1 VVEAHRSA
9 QFRGFGTSFG
19 IVASDDELLAAAADR
34 ASLLGWRASPSSSV
48 DVGYALVRSA
58 SDESCGSAAY
68 RLSCDGATVRATPD
82 LDALLDAFEDH
93 AKIQTA
99 ARASG
104 VLFVHAGAVAWQ
116 GRGILIPGRSRAG
129 KSTLVHALLEAGAEY
144 YSDEYAVLDA
154 DGRVHP
160 YAMPLSLRA
169 DRSTPARRVRAESLG
184 APVARHPA
192 PVEVILATEYRRRSR
207 WCPRALSKGAAF
219 LVLMDNTVA
228 ARQPPARTM
237 PILRETV
244 LRASAFH
251 SRRGEAHSVARQL
264 IASMS

>member
-1 VVEAHRSA
+1 MVDAYRSA

-19 IVASDDELLAAAADR
+19 IVASDDELIAATTDR
-34 ASLLGWRASPSSSV
+34 ASLLGWRASPSTCV
-48 DVGYALVRSA
+48 DVEYALVRCA
-58 SDESCGSAAY
+58 SDGSRGSPVY
-68 RLSCDGATVRATPD
+68 RLSCDGETVRSTTE

-104 VLFVHAGAVAWQ
+104 VLFVHAGAVAWR
-116 GRGILIPGRSRAG
+116 GRGILIPGRSRVG
-129 KSTLVHALLEAGAEY
+129 KSTLVHALLRAGAEY

-154 DGRVHP
+154 EGRVHP

-169 DRSTPARRVRAESLG
+169 DRSALSRRIRAESLG
-184 APVARHPA
+184 APIARQA
-192 PVEVILATEYRRRSR
+192 TSVDIILATEYRRRSR
-207 WCPRALSKGAAF
+207 WRPRPLSKGAAF
-219 LVLMDNTVA
+219 LLLMNNTVA

-244 LRASAFH
+244 LRATALH
-251 SRRGEAHSVARQL
+251 SRRGEAQAAARQL